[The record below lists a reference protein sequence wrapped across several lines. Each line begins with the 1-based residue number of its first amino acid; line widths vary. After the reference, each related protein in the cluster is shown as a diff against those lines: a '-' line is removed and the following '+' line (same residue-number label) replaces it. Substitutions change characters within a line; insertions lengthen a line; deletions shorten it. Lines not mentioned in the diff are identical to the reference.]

1 MGENSIPMAR
11 PMPLF
16 APVTTATRDWDAILG
31 GCNGRGSERKSFCN
45 TTRLGC
51 RCGGRPSVT
60 DAHRTAASST
70 CGIVRRLCKHL
81 GSPLMSIEHLSGTCY
96 ISPFM
101 TATRLWDHCCDES
114 RFWFVD
120 RIYCKEATIFI
131 SPTTSRQ
138 GSLSS
143 RSFGGTSCRSASSP
157 HP

>member
-1 MGENSIPMAR
+1 MAR

-31 GCNGRGSERKSFCN
+31 GCNGRSSERKSFCN